1 MKRRSLAA
9 FAAISLLLAACGDDD
24 ADPAGAAVTEPAAD
38 ATTPPA
44 DATTPP
50 ADAGGG
56 GRDDYADPVGAPSAP
71 ATDAPAAD
79 DAGAGAEIVISEFE
93 FSEGITVPVGT
104 TVIVRNEDSAG
115 HTVTADD
122 GSFDSGRIDGGSTG
136 EVTFTAAGTFTFHCE
151 VHPGM
156 TGTITV
162 TA

>member
-9 FAAISLLLAACGDDD
+9 VAALSLVLAACGDDD
-24 ADPAGAAVTEPAAD
+24 AEPAGAAVTEPAAGAAVTEPAAD

-44 DATTPP
+44 
-50 ADAGGG
+50 GGG
-56 GRDDYADPVGAPSAP
+56 GRGDYADPVDETPAP
-71 ATDAPAAD
+71 ATDAPAGD
-79 DAGAGAEIVISEFE
+79 DAGGGAEIVISGFE

-104 TVIVRNEDSAG
+104 TVIVRNDDSVA

-136 EVTFTAAGTFTFHCE
+136 EVTLTAAGTFTFHCE
-151 VHPGM
+151 LHPAM
-156 TGTITV
+156 SGTITV

>member
-9 FAAISLLLAACGDDD
+9 VAAISLLLAACGDDD
-24 ADPAGAAVTEPAAD
+24 AEPAGAAVTEPAAG
-38 ATTPPA
+38 ATTPPT
-44 DATTPP
+44 DATG
-50 ADAGGG
+50 D
-56 GRDDYADPVGAPSAP
+56 GRGDYADPVGETSAP
-71 ATDAPAAD
+71 ATDAPTGD
-79 DAGAGAEIVISEFE
+79 DAGGGAEIVISEFA

-122 GSFDSGRIDGGSTG
+122 GSFDSGRIDGGSTS

-151 VHPGM
+151 VHPAM
-156 TGTITV
+156 SGTITV